1 MRLLGGSCWIIR
13 RRNLWPPWPN
23 LRVNIIGGL
32 TDNLFKHDEEAANAG
47 EEMGVKKQK
56 GQGLAEYALII
67 AFVAIV
73 VVVTLR
79 LFGQTIDTALR
90 GIIGQ
95 F

>member
-1 MRLLGGSCWIIR
+1 
-13 RRNLWPPWPN
+13 
-23 LRVNIIGGL
+23 
-32 TDNLFKHDEEAANAG
+32 
-47 EEMGVKKQK
+47 MGVKKQK